1 VTPDEIILPTGRD
14 LAAGQ
19 DPVLAR
25 AVELAGGK
33 IDFTQAGKLF
43 PFEWMPF

>member
-1 VTPDEIILPTGRD
+1 
-14 LAAGQ
+14 
-19 DPVLAR
+19 
-25 AVELAGGK
+25 VELAGGK